1 MRSTSTLLLACFVL
15 LFSNCD
21 NSVDPEAYTARSTT
35 LDRTES
41 ADSIPIPPVVTINA
55 RDKDGAPAPPD
66 MISAKIDAEVEAEI
80 ARQLK
85 IDPDLPEYTT
95 VSEAYDNITVQ
106 VFSGIAS
113 ATGGETY
120 MIDNAA
126 LVVGAITEIIHS
138 YMTAKTD
145 LVFLIDK
152 TGSMSDDILKI
163 RNSVTT
169 IIDAIEPFEDA
180 RVGFAFY
187 GDKNVDEN
195 WYHLSKLTDDFSACK
210 EVIKHVTTTGGGDGP
225 ESVYDGIALT
235 LEKMNWDAD
244 RRRMIL
250 LIGDAPAL
258 EKPLSDYDL
267 YTIIGMTKEA
277 DVTMNFYPVVIGI
290 KGTLAKAEKVEV
302 IKTSSATLISSLNPN
317 PATNLALL
325 KTDATG
331 DYSVEIFDISGKL
344 IDSKKFHDNN
354 IPIYTDSYP
363 TGVYIVRLLDLNE
376 HTVDTRKLVVKR

>member
-21 NSVDPEAYTARSTT
+21 NSVDPEAYTARSST

-113 ATGGETY
+113 ATGGETF

-126 LVVGAITEIIHS
+126 LVVGAITDIIHS
-138 YMTAKTD
+138 YMSAKTD

-152 TGSMSDDILKI
+152 TGSMSDDIVKI
-163 RNSVTT
+163 RNSVTM

-195 WYHLSKLTDDFSACK
+195 WYHLSRLTNDLSACK
-210 EVIKHVTTTGGGDGP
+210 DVIKRVSTTGGGDGP
-225 ESVYDGIALT
+225 ESVYDGIANT
-235 LEKMNWDAD
+235 IEKMNWEGD

-277 DVTMNFYPVVIGI
+277 GVTMNFYPVVIGI

-302 IKTSSATLISSLNPN
+302 IKTSAATLISSLNPN

-363 TGVYIVRLLDLNE
+363 TGVYIVRLLDLNNK
-376 HTVDTRKLVVKR
+376 TVDTKKLVVKH

>member
-21 NSVDPEAYTARSTT
+21 NSVDPEAYTARSST

-106 VFSGIAS
+106 VFSGIAN
-113 ATGGETY
+113 ATGGETF

-126 LVVGAITEIIHS
+126 LVVGAITDIIHS
-138 YMTAKTD
+138 YMSAKTD

-152 TGSMSDDILKI
+152 TGSMSDDIVKI
-163 RNSVTT
+163 RNSVTM

-195 WYHLSKLTDDFSACK
+195 WYHLSRLTNDLSACK
-210 EVIKHVTTTGGGDGP
+210 DVIKRVSTTGGGDGP
-225 ESVYDGIALT
+225 ESVYDGIANT
-235 LEKMNWDAD
+235 IEKMNWEGD

-277 DVTMNFYPVVIGI
+277 GVTMNFYPVVIGI

-363 TGVYIVRLLDLNE
+363 TGVYIVRLLDLNNK
-376 HTVDTRKLVVKR
+376 TVDTKKLVVKH